1 MGTEKSRHQ
10 TPLTLKKQGEKNSF
24 SFIEPMLALRV
35 PESRPVGVA
44 RMRWLDP
51 IVRGGIDYQVPLC
64 RRDRWVY

>member
-35 PESRPVGVA
+35 PELPAGWRSPNA
-44 RMRWLDP
+44 LA
-51 IVRGGIDYQVPLC
+51 
-64 RRDRWVY
+64 